1 MGLTIQLMY
10 KIVRDDM
17 TTRLHAPWQRT
28 VGSEEKEVV
37 TWHGESSL
45 VSSPGLQMIN
55 NLQSSA
61 DHKSMGILSPPSP
74 SPTDYSSSAVP
85 TRRSCECSTL
95 RGSSFRVWASC
106 RVSLMWGTR

>member
-1 MGLTIQLMY
+1 
-10 KIVRDDM
+10 
-17 TTRLHAPWQRT
+17 
-28 VGSEEKEVV
+28 V

-45 VSSPGLQMIN
+45 FSSPGPQLIYD
-55 NLQSSA
+55 LQSSV
-61 DHKSMGILSPPSP
+61 DHRSTGILSPPSP

-95 RGSSFRVWASC
+95 RGSSFPVWASC